1 MGADAARGIEQ
12 VFRAEHGRLVAG
24 LIRRFGDI
32 DLAEESLGDALVAAL
47 QTWPEQGR
55 PPNPGAWLATTAAN
69 RAIDRLRRES
79 TRDARH
85 SEAFAMT
92 VNRPDPLLEAG
103 ALTEQDGAVTDDRLR
118 LIFTCC
124 HPALAP
130 DARIALTLRLLGG
143 LTAAEIARA
152 FLVPEPTMAQR
163 LTRAKRK
170 IRTAGIPFRVP
181 RAADLPGRIDGVLA
195 VLYLIFNEGY
205 LATVSG
211 APVEQDPGRDASAR
225 DESPRDESP
234 RDGSLRDDLCAEA
247 IRLTRVLRT
256 LLPDEPEVTGL
267 LALMLLIRARR
278 PARLR
283 DGVLVPLDEQD
294 RRRWDRAGI
303 GEGHDLV
310 RACLHRNRPG
320 PYQIQAAINAVH
332 TDAATPADTDWAQ
345 IVALYDQLR
354 AVHPSPVVELNRAV
368 AVAELDG
375 PAVGLALVEPLA
387 LAGYPA
393 WHVTRADL
401 LRRLDR
407 RAEAAAAYDRA
418 IALTGNPAEQ
428 AFLRRRRAGI
438 DGGAGVGT

>member
-1 MGADAARGIEQ
+1 MGSDTARDIEQ
-12 VFRAEHGRLVAG
+12 VFRAEYGRLVAG

-32 DLAEESLGDALVAAL
+32 DLAEECLGEALVVAL
-47 QTWPEQGR
+47 QAWPERGR

-69 RAIDRLRRES
+69 KAIDRIRRES

-85 SEAFAMT
+85 TEATAMT
-92 VNRPDPLLEAG
+92 SSRPDPFLEAG
-103 ALTEQDGAVTDDRLR
+103 TVIEQEGAIGDDRLR

-143 LTAAEIARA
+143 LTSAEIAHA
-152 FLVPEPTMAQR
+152 FFVPEPTMAQR

-170 IRTAGIPFRVP
+170 IKTAGIPYRVP
-181 RAADLPGRIDGVLA
+181 QAADLPRRIGGVLA

-205 LATVSG
+205 LSTSAD
-211 APVEQDPGRDASAR
+211 DPI
-225 DESPRDESP
+225 
-234 RDGSLRDDLCAEA
+234 RDDLCAEA
-247 IRLTRVLRT
+247 IRLTRVVRT

-267 LALMLLIRARR
+267 LALMLLTQARR
-278 PARLR
+278 AVRLH

-294 RRRWDRAGI
+294 RSRWDRALI

-332 TDAATPADTDWAQ
+332 ADAATVDRTDWGQ

-354 AVHPSPVVELNRAV
+354 VLQPSPVVELNRAV

-375 PAVGLALVEPLA
+375 PAVALALVEPLD
-387 LAGYPA
+387 LAGYHA
-393 WHVTRADL
+393 WHVTRAEL

-407 RAEAAAAYDRA
+407 PAEAAAAYDRA
-418 IALTGNPAEQ
+418 IDLTDNAAEQ
-428 AFLRRRRAGI
+428 AFLRRQRADLDPRPGM
-438 DGGAGVGT
+438 GR

>member
-1 MGADAARGIEQ
+1 

-55 PPNPGAWLATTAAN
+55 PANPGAWLATAAAN
-69 RAIDRLRRES
+69 RAIDRIRRES
-79 TRDARH
+79 TRDTRH
-85 SEAFAMT
+85 TEAIAMT
-92 VNRPDPLLEAG
+92 TSRPDPFLEAG
-103 ALTEQDGAVTDDRLR
+103 AVIERDGAITDDRLR

-170 IRTAGIPFRVP
+170 IKIAGIPYRVP
-181 RAADLPGRIDGVLA
+181 QAADLPRRIDGVLA

-205 LATVSG
+205 LSTSAD
-211 APVEQDPGRDASAR
+211 DPI
-225 DESPRDESP
+225 
-234 RDGSLRDDLCAEA
+234 RDDLCAEA
-247 IRLTRVLRT
+247 IRLTRVVRT
-256 LLPDEPEVTGL
+256 LLPEEPEITGL
-267 LALMLLIRARR
+267 LALMLLTRARR

-294 RRRWDRAGI
+294 RSRWDRALI

-332 TDAATPADTDWAQ
+332 TDAATADRTDWGQ

-354 AVHPSPVVELNRAV
+354 VVQPSPIVELNRAV

-375 PAVGLALVEPLA
+375 PAVGLALVEPMDLTA
-387 LAGYPA
+387 YPG

-407 RAEAAAAYDRA
+407 AADAVAAYDRA
-418 IALTGNPAEQ
+418 IELTGNPAEQ
-428 AFLRRRRAGI
+428 AFLRRRRTGI
-438 DGGAGVGT
+438 DGERAVGT

>member
-1 MGADAARGIEQ
+1 MEPDRADVVTARNIEQ
-12 VFRAEHGRLVAG
+12 VFRAEHGRLVAT

-32 DLAEESLGDALVAAL
+32 DLAEEALGDALVTAL

-55 PPNPGAWLATTAAN
+55 PPNPGGWLATTAAN
-69 RAIDRLRRES
+69 KAIDRIRRES

-85 SEAFAMT
+85 REAHAMT
-92 VNRPDPLLEAG
+92 PAAHDPIADLQSRSDEVG
-103 ALTEQDGAVTDDRLR
+103 AISDDRLR

-130 DARIALTLRLLGG
+130 EARVALTLRLLGG
-143 LTAAEIARA
+143 LTSTEIARA

-170 IRTAGIPFRVP
+170 IKTAGIPYRVP
-181 RAADLPGRIDGVLA
+181 QAADLPGRLAAVSA

-205 LATVSG
+205 LATTG
-211 APVEQDPGRDASAR
+211 ADPV
-225 DESPRDESP
+225 
-234 RDGSLRDDLCAEA
+234 RDDLSAEA
-247 IRLTRVLRT
+247 IRLARVVRA
-256 LLPDEPEVTGL
+256 LLPAEPEVSGL
-267 LALMLLIRARR
+267 LALMLLTQARR

-283 DGVLVPLDEQD
+283 DGELVPLDEQD
-294 RRRWDRAGI
+294 RTRWDRDLIAQ
-303 GEGHDLV
+303 GHDLV
-310 RACLHRNRPG
+310 RDCLRRARPG

-332 TDAATPADTDWAQ
+332 TDAARARDTDWGQ

-354 AVHPSPVVELNRAV
+354 VLQPSPIVELNRAV

-375 PAVGLALVEPLA
+375 PAVGLALVEPLN
-387 LAGYPA
+387 LTGYHA

-407 RAEAAAAYDRA
+407 PGDAVAAYDRA
-418 IALTGNPAEQ
+418 IRLTDNPAEQ
-428 AFLRRRRAGI
+428 AFLRRRAADLGPGPDMGR
-438 DGGAGVGT
+438 

>member
-1 MGADAARGIEQ
+1 MGADRTDVMTARSIEQ
-12 VFRAEHGRLVAG
+12 VFRAEHGRLVAT

-47 QTWPEQGR
+47 QTWPDQGR
-55 PPNPGAWLATTAAN
+55 PPNPGAWLATAAAN
-69 RAIDRLRRES
+69 KAIDRIRRES

-85 SEAFAMT
+85 SEATAMT
-92 VNRPDPLLEAG
+92 ASRPDPLLEAG
-103 ALTEQDGAVTDDRLR
+103 AVTEQDGAIGDDRLR
-118 LIFTCC
+118 LFVNSC
-124 HPALAP
+124 HPALAL
-130 DARIALTLRLLGG
+130 DARVALTLRLLGG
-143 LTAAEIARA
+143 LTATEIARA
-152 FLVPEPTMAQR
+152 FLVPESTMAQR

-170 IRTAGIPFRVP
+170 IKTAGIPYRVP
-181 RAADLPGRIDGVLA
+181 QAADLPRRIDGVLT

-205 LATVSG
+205 LSTSAD
-211 APVEQDPGRDASAR
+211 DPI
-225 DESPRDESP
+225 
-234 RDGSLRDDLCAEA
+234 RDDLCAEA
-247 IRLTRVLRT
+247 IRLTRVVRT

-267 LALMLLIRARR
+267 LALMLLTRARR

-294 RRRWDRAGI
+294 RSRWDRALI

-320 PYQIQAAINAVH
+320 PFQIQAAINAVH
-332 TDAATPADTDWAQ
+332 TDAGRPQDTDWSQ
-345 IVALYDQLR
+345 IVTLYDLLR
-354 AVHPSPVVELNRAV
+354 HVQPSPIVELNRAV

-375 PAVGLALVEPLA
+375 PAVGLALVQPLN
-387 LAGYPA
+387 LSGYPA

-407 RAEAAAAYDRA
+407 PAEAAAAYDRA

-428 AFLRRRRAGI
+428 AFLRRKRSEI
-438 DGGAGVGT
+438 DGGPDMGT

>member
-1 MGADAARGIEQ
+1 MNQHVATDTARNIER
-12 VFRAEHGRLVAG
+12 VFRAEYGRLVAG

-32 DLAEESLGDALVAAL
+32 DLAEEALADAFVTAL

-55 PPNPGAWLATTAAN
+55 PPNPGGWLATTAAN
-69 RAIDRLRRES
+69 KAIDRIRRES
-79 TRDARH
+79 TRDIRH
-85 SEAFAMT
+85 AEATAMSAS
-92 VNRPDPLLEAG
+92 RPDPLLEAG
-103 ALTEQDGAVTDDRLR
+103 AVTERDGAIGDDRLR

-143 LTAAEIARA
+143 LTCAEIARA
-152 FLVPEPTMAQR
+152 FFVPEPTMAQR

-170 IRTAGIPFRVP
+170 IKTAGIPYRVP
-181 RAADLPGRIDGVLA
+181 RAADLPARISGVLA

-205 LATVSG
+205 LSTSAD
-211 APVEQDPGRDASAR
+211 DPI
-225 DESPRDESP
+225 
-234 RDGSLRDDLCAEA
+234 RDDLCAEA
-247 IRLTRVLRT
+247 IRLTRVVRT

-267 LALMLLIRARR
+267 LALMLLTRARR

-294 RRRWDRAGI
+294 RSRWDRALI

-332 TDAATPADTDWAQ
+332 TDASTFARTDWGQ

-354 AVHPSPVVELNRAV
+354 VMHPTPIVELNRAV

-375 PAVGLALVEPLA
+375 PAVGLALVEPLD
-387 LAGYPA
+387 LTGYHS
-393 WHVTRADL
+393 WHVARAEM

-407 RAEAAAAYDRA
+407 PADAAAAYVRA
-418 IALTGNPAEQ
+418 IELTDNPAER
-428 AFLRRRRAGI
+428 AFLRRKLADLRRP
-438 DGGAGVGT
+438 

>member
-1 MGADAARGIEQ
+1 M
-12 VFRAEHGRLVAG
+12 FRAEHGRLVAG

-32 DLAEESLGDALVAAL
+32 DLAEESLGDALLAAL

-55 PPNPGAWLATTAAN
+55 PPNPGAWLATTAAH
-69 RAIDRLRRES
+69 RAIDRIRRES

-85 SEAFAMT
+85 TEATAMT
-92 VNRPDPLLEAG
+92 ASRPDPLLEAG
-103 ALTEQDGAVTDDRLR
+103 AVVEQDGAITDDRLR

-170 IRTAGIPFRVP
+170 IKTAGIPYRVP
-181 RAADLPGRIDGVLA
+181 QAADLPRRIDGVLA

-205 LATVSG
+205 LSTSAD
-211 APVEQDPGRDASAR
+211 DPI
-225 DESPRDESP
+225 
-234 RDGSLRDDLCAEA
+234 RDDLCAEA
-247 IRLTRVLRT
+247 IRLTRVVRA
-256 LLPDEPEVTGL
+256 LLPEEPEITGL
-267 LALMLLIRARR
+267 LALMLLTRARR

-294 RRRWDRAGI
+294 RSCWDRALI

-332 TDAATPADTDWAQ
+332 TDAPTADRTDWSQ

-354 AVHPSPVVELNRAV
+354 VVQPSPIVELNRAV

-375 PAVGLALVEPLA
+375 PMVGLSLVEPLD
-387 LAGYPA
+387 LTGYPA
-393 WHVTRADL
+393 WHLTRADL

-407 RAEAAAAYDRA
+407 PAEAKAAYDRA
-418 IALTGNPAEQ
+418 IELTGNPAEQ
-428 AFLRRRRAGI
+428 AFLRLRRTGI
-438 DGGAGVGT
+438 DGDRAVGT

>member
-1 MGADAARGIEQ
+1 MGADAARSIEQ
-12 VFRAEHGRLVAG
+12 VFRAEHGRLIAG

-47 QTWPEQGR
+47 RVWPEQGR

-69 RAIDRLRRES
+69 RAIDRIRRES
-79 TRDARH
+79 TRDTRH
-85 SEAFAMT
+85 TEATAMT
-92 VNRPDPLLEAG
+92 ASRPDPLLEAG
-103 ALTEQDGAVTDDRLR
+103 TVSEQDGAIGDDRLR

-170 IRTAGIPFRVP
+170 IKTAGIPYRVP
-181 RAADLPGRIDGVLA
+181 QAADLPRRMDGVLT

-205 LATVSG
+205 LSTSAD
-211 APVEQDPGRDASAR
+211 DPI
-225 DESPRDESP
+225 
-234 RDGSLRDDLCAEA
+234 RDDLCVEA
-247 IRLTRVLRT
+247 IRLTRVVRT
-256 LLPDEPEVTGL
+256 LLPEEPEVTGL
-267 LALMLLIRARR
+267 LALMLLVQARR
-278 PARLR
+278 PARLQ
-283 DGVLVPLDEQD
+283 DGELVPLDEQD
-294 RRRWDRAGI
+294 RTRWDRALI

-332 TDAATPADTDWAQ
+332 TDAPTAGHTDWGQ
-345 IVALYDQLR
+345 VVALYDQLR
-354 AVHPSPVVELNRAV
+354 VVQPSPIVELNRAV

-375 PAVGLALVEPLA
+375 PMVGLALVEPLE
-387 LAGYPA
+387 LTGYAG

-407 RAEAAAAYDRA
+407 PADAVAAYDRA
-418 IALTGNPAEQ
+418 IELTDNPAEQ
-428 AFLRRRRAGI
+428 AFLRRRRTGI
-438 DGGAGVGT
+438 DGEGGVGT

>member
-1 MGADAARGIEQ
+1 MGTDAARSIEQ

-47 QTWPEQGR
+47 QAWPAQGR
-55 PPNPGAWLATTAAN
+55 PPNPGAWLAATAAN

-79 TRDARH
+79 TRGARQTQ
-85 SEAFAMT
+85 ATAMT
-92 VNRPDPLLEAG
+92 MNRPDPLLEAG
-103 ALTEQDGAVTDDRLR
+103 AVVEQDGAVADDRLR

-170 IRTAGIPFRVP
+170 ITVAGIPYRVP
-181 RAADLPGRIDGVLA
+181 HAADLPPRIHGVLA

-205 LATVSG
+205 LSTSAD
-211 APVEQDPGRDASAR
+211 DPI
-225 DESPRDESP
+225 
-234 RDGSLRDDLCAEA
+234 RDDLCAEA
-247 IRLTRVLRT
+247 IRLTRVVRT
-256 LLPDEPEVTGL
+256 LLPDEPEVIGL
-267 LALMLLIRARR
+267 LALMLLTRARR

-294 RRRWDRAGI
+294 RRRWDRALI

-310 RACLHRNRPG
+310 RACLQRNRPG
-320 PYQIQAAINAVH
+320 PYQIQAAISAVH
-332 TDAATPADTDWAQ
+332 TDAASAAETDWGQ
-345 IVALYDQLR
+345 IAALYGQLR

-375 PAVGLALVEPLA
+375 PAVGLALVEPLD
-387 LAGYPA
+387 LVGYPA

-407 RAEAAAAYDRA
+407 PAEAAAAYERA

-438 DGGAGVGT
+438 GGGPGVGT